1 MDNPQIGPRYIP
13 NQQGELPGAS
23 TVSAVPVGSVLP
35 MAMGVVP
42 QGYLLCDGTSYNAND
57 YSDLF
62 GTIGVAFN
70 DVSDASG
77 SFRVPDLRARFPVG
91 AGGSANFPF
100 FSAYDT
106 IGSKGGATRVDL
118 SANQLPVHNHI
129 QRVGDYPTIPPVGN
143 PFLTPAKVQATTSDF
158 TSSEIYVNGV
168 AVGAQQPLSLVQP
181 YLTLYYVIKY

>member
-13 NQQGELPGAS
+13 NQTGELPGAT

-62 GTIGVAFN
+62 GTIGIAFN

-77 SFRVPDLRARFPVG
+77 SFRVPDLRARFPIG
-91 AGGSANFPF
+91 AGGSANYPF
-100 FSAYDT
+100 FSAFDT
-106 IGSKGGATRVDL
+106 IGSRGGATRTDL

-129 QRVGDYPTIPPVGN
+129 QRVGDYPSIPPVGN
-143 PFLTPAKVQATTSDF
+143 PFPVPAKVQATIADT
-158 TSSEIYVNGV
+158 TSSNMFVNGV

-181 YLTLYYVIKY
+181 YLTLNYVIKY